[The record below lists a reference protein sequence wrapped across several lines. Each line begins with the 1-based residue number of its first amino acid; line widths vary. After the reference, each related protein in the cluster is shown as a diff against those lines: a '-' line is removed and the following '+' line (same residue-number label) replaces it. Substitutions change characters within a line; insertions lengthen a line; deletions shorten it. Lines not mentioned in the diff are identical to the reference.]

1 MSRFKVGDRVV
12 GIENEGSYYEYGEV
26 YLIKGEKGIV
36 KEVFDY
42 FVTVEFD
49 NNVGGW
55 GNKELNIKKGRGLH
69 VDNDKLN
76 LLKEEEQK
84 KDLKSL
90 LTEGVIVAIEEEGF
104 NHTVYCAICNKLLMN
119 CFYAIEINKFDEE
132 LYYKDNRKV
141 HIDKIY
147 SPNKKAS
154 YFEDLINTENSK
166 LLWERK

>member
-1 MSRFKVGDRVV
+1 M
-12 GIENEGSYYEYGEV
+12 
-26 YLIKGEKGIV
+26 
-36 KEVFDY
+36 DY
-42 FVTVEFD
+42 
-49 NNVGGW
+49 
-55 GNKELNIKKGRGLH
+55 
-69 VDNDKLN
+69 
-76 LLKEEEQK
+76 
-84 KDLKSL
+84 
-90 LTEGVIVAIEEEGF
+90 
-104 NHTVYCAICNKLLMN
+104 MN

>member
-12 GIENEGSYYEYGEV
+12 AIENEGSYYEYGEV

-84 KDLKSL
+84 K
-90 LTEGVIVAIEEEGF
+90 I
-104 NHTVYCAICNKLLMN
+104 
-119 CFYAIEINKFDEE
+119 
-132 LYYKDNRKV
+132 
-141 HIDKIY
+141 
-147 SPNKKAS
+147 
-154 YFEDLINTENSK
+154 
-166 LLWERK
+166 